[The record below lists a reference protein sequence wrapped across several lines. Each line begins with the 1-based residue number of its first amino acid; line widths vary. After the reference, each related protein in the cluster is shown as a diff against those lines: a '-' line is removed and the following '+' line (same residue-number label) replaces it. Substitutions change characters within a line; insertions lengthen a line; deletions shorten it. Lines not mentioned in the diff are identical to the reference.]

1 MVCVHTSFGV
11 ASNAESLRSA
21 DLRAV
26 LTFVDDAWAAAGD
39 RPFTRETMEQLA
51 GLIPCDFA
59 GYSEL
64 DRVACAVID
73 DAASGEPAGSEE
85 QFWDIVEELPTC
97 QHELAYLDFSAT
109 RLSDVI
115 SRRRLVATRAYAEW
129 YRPQGFEA
137 ELDAG
142 IVRSRVRTRNFVLL
156 RSHGDSSARDRTV
169 LELIR
174 PHLAHIHD
182 AWRPP
187 QAALAVTPAARDG
200 LTPREEE
207 VLELVATGLTNVG
220 IAERLWI
227 SPGTVKKHLENVY
240 AKLGVTNRTAAAAY
254 GQKRR
259 RSGVAPAAGLRRWR
273 GG

>member
-1 MVCVHTSFGV
+1 M
-11 ASNAESLRSA
+11 ESLRTA

-26 LTFVDDAWAAAGD
+26 LTLVDDAWAAAGD
-39 RPFTRETMEQLA
+39 RPFTRETMALLA

-85 QFWDIVEELPTC
+85 QFWNIVEELPTC

-115 SRRRLVATRAYAEW
+115 SRRRLVAT
-129 YRPQGFEA
+129 
-137 ELDAG
+137 
-142 IVRSRVRTRNFVLL
+142 
-156 RSHGDSSARDRTV
+156 
-169 LELIR
+169 
-174 PHLAHIHD
+174 
-182 AWRPP
+182 
-187 QAALAVTPAARDG
+187 

-207 VLELVATGLTNVG
+207 VLELVAVGFTNAG

-254 GQKRR
+254 AEKRR
-259 RSGVAPAAGLRRWR
+259 RSSVF
-273 GG
+273 